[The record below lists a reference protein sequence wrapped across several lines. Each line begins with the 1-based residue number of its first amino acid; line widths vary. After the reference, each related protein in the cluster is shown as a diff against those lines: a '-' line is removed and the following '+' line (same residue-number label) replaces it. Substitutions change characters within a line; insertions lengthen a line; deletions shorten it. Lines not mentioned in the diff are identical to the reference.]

1 MKRRKFIVGAGAGLA
16 ALMLGGCGFLPKD
29 NAQQNVAPAEKD
41 SNKLTAEDSN
51 IQTSEE
57 NNTQTSEKEKKIL
70 IAYFSHTGHTNTFA
84 EIIQKEV
91 GSDLFA
97 IEPQDAY
104 PIDHDTVVQQAR
116 GEVDSQYKPKLSNQ
130 IPDIRSYDIIFI
142 GTPIWW
148 YSVAPPVRTFL
159 TDYDLADKTIIPF
172 STHKGS
178 GLSGIDKTMQELQP
192 KTKVLEGLAIWD
204 DQAKDKQA
212 DIVSWLQRLNV

>member
-1 MKRRKFIVGAGAGLA
+1 MNRRKFIAVSGVGLA
-16 ALMLGGCGFLPKD
+16 AILLGGCSFLPQD

-41 SNKLTAEDSN
+41 SNKLTSED
-51 IQTSEE
+51 
-57 NNTQTSEKEKKIL
+57 NNTQTGEKEKKIL
-70 IAYFSHTGHTNTFA
+70 IAYFSHTGHTKTFA

-91 GSDLFA
+91 GGDLLA

-116 GEVDSQYKPKLSNQ
+116 GEVDSQYKPKLKLTNE
-130 IPDIRSYDIIFI
+130 IADIRSYDIIFI

-148 YSVAPPVRTFL
+148 YTVAPPIRTFL

-178 GLSGIDKTMQELQP
+178 GLSGIDKTIQELQP

-204 DQAKDKQA
+204 DQANDKQA